1 MTYSAAI
8 MKEKQV
14 TCTYLEENS
23 AKSLW
28 LSYWLFDFSLSGFDE
43 RMLSAGVG
51 SRDIDQMSDSQI
63 SGTAITGP
71 VVNKR

>member
-1 MTYSAAI
+1 MTHACKTLPSPIRYAMRA
-8 MKEKQV
+8 V
-14 TCTYLEENS
+14 
-23 AKSLW
+23 KSFLVDS
-28 LSYWLFDFSLSGFDE
+28 LTSCLSGFDE

-51 SRDIDQMSDSQI
+51 PRDMDQMSDSQI